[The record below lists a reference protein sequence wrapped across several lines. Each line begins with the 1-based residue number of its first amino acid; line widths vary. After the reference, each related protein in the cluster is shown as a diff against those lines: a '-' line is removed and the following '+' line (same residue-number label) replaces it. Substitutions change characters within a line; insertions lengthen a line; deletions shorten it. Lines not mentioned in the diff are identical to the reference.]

1 MMRKALPFRPD
12 RAVPAGAIPS
22 PGDARVTPHSTPS
35 IPNSAPAAGSPK
47 PPVDVLTE
55 AQQAFALA
63 LGQALADAWSASP
76 VDAILATPPATL

>member
-1 MMRKALPFRPD
+1 M
-12 RAVPAGAIPS
+12 
-22 PGDARVTPHSTPS
+22 TPHSTPS
-35 IPNSAPAAGSPK
+35 IPNSASAAGTPK

-55 AQQAFALA
+55 AQHAFALA